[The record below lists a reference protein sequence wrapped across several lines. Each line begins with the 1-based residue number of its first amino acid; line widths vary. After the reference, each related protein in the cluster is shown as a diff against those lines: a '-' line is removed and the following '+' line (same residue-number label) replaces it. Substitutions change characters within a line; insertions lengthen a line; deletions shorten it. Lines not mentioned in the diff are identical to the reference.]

1 MRKEEASLS
10 ENEKWNFFVR
20 GRRCSLW
27 VERGEEH
34 GRLAWCNPR
43 ESVGDVQ
50 AADFSAAFFVGF
62 YDVAC
67 AVPRVGRR

>member
-1 MRKEEASLS
+1 MRKEESSLS
-10 ENEKWNFFVR
+10 ENERDNILVR
-20 GRRCSLW
+20 GCLCSTW
-27 VERGEEH
+27 VERREEQ
-34 GRLAWCNPR
+34 GRLAWCDPR
-43 ESVGDVQ
+43 GSVGDVQ